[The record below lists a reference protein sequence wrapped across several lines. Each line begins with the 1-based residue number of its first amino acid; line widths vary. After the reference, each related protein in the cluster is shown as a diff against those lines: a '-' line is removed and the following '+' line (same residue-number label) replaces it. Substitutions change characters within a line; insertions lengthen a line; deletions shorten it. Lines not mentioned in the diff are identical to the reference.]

1 MAPPQKKGCVWLPT
15 AWWKGES
22 WGPQK
27 LARFFKPKILQWS
40 ISCWMEQDIKMSLRD
55 SSEKISEA
63 LSCLETSLH
72 SRRNKVAS
80 SLFFKMYT
88 SRNLGICDVLINN
101 PGVHPYIILTILV
114 QITEC
119 AEKPLLIYLLW
130 ADLWEL
136 LEMTVNDEFPGKGL
150 YSTGDTGGPAKCL

>member
-1 MAPPQKKGCVWLPT
+1 MPPPPKKKAVNDYLLLGGRGRAEDPR
-15 AWWKGES
+15 S
-22 WGPQK
+22 WPVFLNPRSYSGLSP
-27 LARFFKPKILQWS
+27 
-40 ISCWMEQDIKMSLRD
+40 
-55 SSEKISEA
+55 EKISEA
-63 LSCLETSLH
+63 INCLETSLH
-72 SRRNKVAS
+72 SRRNKVVS

-88 SRNLGICDVLINN
+88 SRNLGICNVLINN
-101 PGVHPYIILTILV
+101 PGVHPCIPFTILV

-136 LEMTVNDEFPGKGL
+136 LEMSVNDEFPGKGL